1 MNSIPGNRLRAL
13 REDNDLTQREIAA
26 VLNCSQVSYSH
37 YEIGRRD
44 IPLEFLIKLSDFYD
58 VSVDYILGLT
68 AVICRL
74 FYRLIIT
81 KFNNFRSQNCLPLRF
96 CPFCNLIKKICWD
109 IIIYNMTI

>member
-1 MNSIPGNRLRAL
+1 MRLKSIPHNAVLYTSNGDFMYKRIRDL

-68 AVICRL
+68 DVKQKYPRQSAKR
-74 FYRLIIT
+74 
-81 KFNNFRSQNCLPLRF
+81 
-96 CPFCNLIKKICWD
+96 
-109 IIIYNMTI
+109 

>member
-44 IPLEFLIKLSDFYD
+44 IPLEFLIKLSDFD
-58 VSVDYILGLT
+58 DVDYILGLT
-68 AVICRL
+68 DVKQKYPRQSAKR
-74 FYRLIIT
+74 
-81 KFNNFRSQNCLPLRF
+81 
-96 CPFCNLIKKICWD
+96 
-109 IIIYNMTI
+109 

>member
-26 VLNCSQVSYSH
+26 VHNCSQVSYSH

-68 AVICRL
+68 DVKQKYPRQSAKR
-74 FYRLIIT
+74 
-81 KFNNFRSQNCLPLRF
+81 
-96 CPFCNLIKKICWD
+96 
-109 IIIYNMTI
+109 